1 MVTHGGSIN
10 TLDEDIVA
18 RLKNLFRIRFRVEMT
33 GGGLLVIIAYG
44 SQNVILSGNPQMT
57 YYYKL
62 FKRYSH
68 FSMENVTVALDGPN
82 QLKYDQTI
90 QLRTKIQRIGDLVS
104 DMYFSFQIP
113 DIYSKYI
120 VPGDGIRTRTSQLE
134 FNWSRFLGAAIIQ
147 SVGFYIGGQKIQEFD
162 GTYLLSKAQLE
173 YDTDAY
179 TKWSTLVGD
188 TNELNNPANGAYT
201 SASRTGYPTVIRDT
215 NSGQQL
221 NRPSILGQDI
231 HVPLNFWFTDSTS
244 QALPLVALQYQDC
257 EVQIT
262 LNPANSLYS
271 ILDASGYRVGPD
283 FRVKSSQA
291 NIDANNPAYGAV
303 QDVSGQLGNFLVDI
317 GYTVPGNT
325 WFLNPRLQCTYVY
338 LSDDERQTFATQPL
352 TYVFPQVNMILYD
365 GIYQARRTF
374 DLDIHNPIT
383 RFIFSTRRSD
393 SIYRNDFSNFTNWY
407 TYPYAPLKQT
417 AGAIDYLRT
426 GATSGLLIP
435 NSQKDIIK
443 FVRILCDGNEI
454 QEQKATDFFTKIT
467 PFRYTSGITNAEIP
481 IYTWAITSSKTQP
494 SGSLNASRIKNLQA
508 EIEFFAL
515 PLGTNYTY
523 NLTIYVESINF
534 LVIASGSGAPKYA
547 V

>member
-1 MVTHGGSIN
+1 
-10 TLDEDIVA
+10 
-18 RLKNLFRIRFRVEMT
+18 MT
-33 GGGLLVIIAYG
+33 GGGLLVMIAYG

-57 YYYKL
+57 YYYKI

-68 FSMENVTVALDGPN
+68 FSMENVTTALDGPN
-82 QLKYDQTI
+82 QLSYDKTI
-90 QLRTKIQRIGDLVS
+90 QLRTKIQRVGDLVS
-104 DMYFSFQIP
+104 DMYFSFQVPNIF
-113 DIYSKYI
+113 SKYI
-120 VPGDGIRTRTSQLE
+120 SPGDGITTRVSQQE
-134 FNWSRFLGAAIIQ
+134 FQWSRFLGAAIIQ
-147 SVGFYIGGQKIQEFD
+147 NVAFFIGGQKIQEFD

-173 YDTDAY
+173 YDTDTYA
-179 TKWSTLVGD
+179 KWATLVGD
-188 TNELNNPANGAYT
+188 TPELTNPANGAYT
-201 SASRTGYPTVIRDT
+201 SASRTGYPTVIKDT
-215 NSGQQL
+215 TRGDQL

-231 HVPLNFWFTDSTS
+231 HVPLNFWFTDATS
-244 QALPLVALQYQDC
+244 QALPLVGLQYQEC

-262 LNPANSLYS
+262 LNPANTLYS
-271 ILDASGYRVGPD
+271 VIDASGYRVAPD
-283 FRVKSSQA
+283 FKLQASRA
-291 NIDANNPAYGAV
+291 NIDANNPAYGVV
-303 QDVSGQLGNFLVDI
+303 QDVSGQLRNFLTDI
-317 GYTVPGNT
+317 GYYTDSNT
-325 WFLNPRLQCTYVY
+325 WFLNPRIQSTYVY
-338 LSDDERQTFATQPL
+338 LSDEERQTFAKQPL
-352 TYVFPQVNMILYD
+352 TYIFPQVMKIPFE
-365 GIYQARRTF
+365 GIYQNRQTF

-393 SIYRNDFSNFTNWY
+393 SIYRNDFSNFTNWF

-417 AGAIDYLRT
+417 VGARYDLRT

-454 QEQKATDFFTKIT
+454 QEQKPTDFFTKIS

-481 IYTWAITSSKTQP
+481 IYTWAITSSKIQP
-494 SGSLNASRIKNLQA
+494 SGSLNASRVKNLQA
-508 EIEFFAL
+508 EIEFYAL